1 MRLLALCICA
11 IALLP
16 VASAA
21 QTRAATPAAG
31 PTVQSAMV
39 GIRTS
44 PTVDARSTTLQRRG
58 SRPNMGRDV
67 ALMAVG
73 GAALVAGAIIGD
85 DAGTV
90 FMVGGAVLLLYGLYQ
105 YLQ

>member
-21 QTRAATPAAG
+21 QTRAAAAG

-44 PTVDARSTTLQRRG
+44 PTVDASSRALQRRG
-58 SRPNMGRDV
+58 TRPNMGRDV
-67 ALMAVG
+67 AFMAVG
-73 GAALVAGAIIGD
+73 GAAIVAGAIIGD